1 MGKVRVADIMQ
12 PDNTNKPLR
21 KPKLANKR
29 PMYSINTNTSKKYRV
44 FKDRVFSNLNSDII
58 SLIMG

>member
-21 KPKLANKR
+21 KPKLANQR
-29 PMYSINTNTSKKYRV
+29 PMYSINTNTSKKCRV
-44 FKDRVFSNLNSDII
+44 FKDRVFNNLNSDII
-58 SLIMG
+58 SFIMG

>member
-21 KPKLANKR
+21 KPKLANKQ
-29 PMYSINTNTSKKYRV
+29 PMYSINTNTTEK
-44 FKDRVFSNLNSDII
+44 
-58 SLIMG
+58 